1 MGVPLAVAEVAKV
14 VMADHNRRVSTLA
27 MCVLLAVLVVWGEV
41 GLCQIPALPS
51 TKEVHISVQLRRL
64 SGAPVDHLSVAD
76 FRVSVGAQVFPLT
89 LARPSLKKRT
99 PGSVPTRLLVIFSP
113 PAMQGANDP
122 IPHAVEELKPIWSRG
137 WQVGLLT
144 PEGQLI
150 PYTSSKTEL
159 QHLANQTLGPKQ
171 TYNDALQ
178 TLQTFPGRRLV
189 VYMSDEQYKA
199 PPGLVKAAH
208 DAEAMLY
215 DVGGDIFQNYTYGEA
230 EKGSP
235 PPLPSCGAGLNGP
248 SPGPPFGGLTVV
260 DNTEIWSAPAQLSID
275 DVHNERSFGGAISDA
290 IRDARNYYELRLQ
303 VPAKTA
309 WLVLG
314 VSVTGDYRLTAQ
326 TYTPG
331 QNTAPGLV
339 LLRSK
344 P

>member
-1 MGVPLAVAEVAKV
+1 MWREA
-14 VMADHNRRVSTLA
+14 
-27 MCVLLAVLVVWGEV
+27 C
-41 GLCQIPALPS
+41 LCQIPAHPS
-51 TKEVHISVQLRRL
+51 TQEVRISVQLKRL
-64 SGAPVDHLSVAD
+64 NGDPVDHLLVAD

-89 LARPSLKKRT
+89 LVRPALKKST
-99 PGSVPTRLLVIFSP
+99 PDSVPTRLLVIFSP

-122 IPHAVEELKPIWSRG
+122 IPQAIEKLKPIWSRG

-144 PEGQLI
+144 PEGQLT
-150 PYTSSKTEL
+150 PYASSKTEL
-159 QHLANQTLGPKQ
+159 QQLTNQTVGPKQ
-171 TYNDALQ
+171 TYADALQ
-178 TLQTFPGRRLV
+178 NLQTFPGRRLV
-189 VYMSDEQYKA
+189 VYMSYGQYKA
-199 PPGLVKAAH
+199 PPGLAKAAH

-230 EKGSP
+230 EKGST
-235 PPLPSCGAGLNGP
+235 PPLPSYGAGLYGP

-260 DNTEIWSAPAQLSID
+260 NNTEIWSAPAQLSIG
-275 DVHNERSFGGAISDA
+275 DVHNERSFGGALSDA

-303 VPAKTA
+303 VPPQTA

-314 VSVTGDYRLTAQ
+314 VSVTGNYRLTAQ